1 MSHVD
6 VRSIP
11 GTPSEEGE
19 WLMGEADK
27 IQKNAFYVSLSKEGV
42 TTKVESDN
50 ISEIVSLFK
59 EDALEWIDF
68 SVENIHED
76 SFIIASSLKFSLQ
89 LCASVLS
96 DRFSSYEDLD
106 VELGLML
113 PAVRVERFDV
123 QVFPLLIFV
132 RKNLILTIH
141 PKEVVRLQKIYRY
154 ADIFMK
160 KIRQDLPWNDKLTIL
175 LTRIIDENNQKN
187 FNGLRMIE
195 EEGDELGKYM
205 VTKVPRTEI
214 GNDIYKMK
222 HALITYLNTL
232 WASWDVI
239 NSLRYGDA
247 ETITDNQKL
256 LQRIGILGDD
266 INRQIALSEH
276 MSEVLAS
283 GLEVLQTIYNNQLQ
297 MLNNRLAFL
306 ATWLAVLATAGL
318 VPNTLATIFGIGKIN
333 DLIDWPWI
341 ITILII
347 STIICTYL
355 MYLLFKKKEWLPP
368 KIEC

>member
-1 MSHVD
+1 
-6 VRSIP
+6 
-11 GTPSEEGE
+11 
-19 WLMGEADK
+19 MGEAEK
-27 IQKNAFYVSLSKEGV
+27 TQKNAFLISLSKEGV
-42 TTKVESDN
+42 TSKVESDN
-50 ISEIVSLFK
+50 VSEIIGLLR
-59 EDALEWIDF
+59 EDALEWMDF
-68 SVENIHED
+68 TVENIDED
-76 SFIIASSLKFSLQ
+76 SFFIATSLKFSLQ
-89 LCASVLS
+89 LVASVTS
-96 DRFSSYEDLD
+96 ARYSAYDDLD
-106 VELGLML
+106 TELGLML
-113 PAVRVERFDV
+113 PAVRVDHFDV
-123 QVFPLLIFV
+123 KIYPLLIFI

-154 ADIFMK
+154 AEIFLK
-160 KIRQDLPWNDKLTIL
+160 KIRQDIPWNDKLTIV
-175 LTRIIDENNQKN
+175 LTRIIDENNEKN

-205 VTKVPRTEI
+205 VDPKAPRVQI
-214 GNDIYKMK
+214 GNDIYQMK

-247 ETITDNQKL
+247 ETISDNSKL

-297 MLNNRLAFL
+297 MLNNRLAFV
-306 ATWLAVLATAGL
+306 AMWLAVLGTAVL
-318 VPNTLATIFGIGKIN
+318 VPNTLATVFGMPSFTFL
-333 DLIDWPWI
+333 DWRVSVVLIVM
-341 ITILII
+341 
-347 STIICTYL
+347 STFLSGSI
-355 MYLLFKKKEWLPP
+355 MYLIMKKKNWIPP

>member
-1 MSHVD
+1 
-6 VRSIP
+6 
-11 GTPSEEGE
+11 
-19 WLMGEADK
+19 MGDAEK
-27 IQKNAFYVSLSKEGV
+27 VQKSAFYISLSKEGIS
-42 TTKVESDN
+42 TKIESDD
-50 ISEIVSLFK
+50 ISEIVSLLK
-59 EDALEWIDF
+59 EDALEWMDF
-68 SVENIHED
+68 TVDNIGEE
-76 SFIIASSLKFSLQ
+76 SFVIATSLKFSLQ
-89 LCASVLS
+89 LVASVIS
-96 DRFSSYEDLD
+96 DRYSSYEDLD
-106 VELGLML
+106 TELGLML
-113 PAVRVERFDV
+113 PAVRVDQFDV
-123 QVFPLLIFV
+123 KIYPLLIFT
-132 RKNLILTIH
+132 RKNLIVTIH
-141 PKEVVRLQKIYRY
+141 PKDVLRLQKIYRY

-175 LTRIIDENNQKN
+175 LTRIIDENNEKN

-195 EEGDELGKYM
+195 EEGDELGRYM
-205 VTKVPRTEI
+205 VKKDAPRTEI
-214 GNDIYKMK
+214 GDEIYKMK

-247 ETITDNQKL
+247 EIITDNQKL

-297 MLNNRLAFL
+297 KLNNRLAFI
-306 ATWLAVLATAGL
+306 ATWLAILATAGM

-333 DLIDWPWI
+333 DLIDWPLI
-341 ITILII
+341 VTILII
-347 STIICTYL
+347 STIVCTYL
-355 MYLLFKKKEWLPP
+355 IYLLFKRKEWLPS

>member
-1 MSHVD
+1 MGD
-6 VRSIP
+6 V
-11 GTPSEEGE
+11 EK
-19 WLMGEADK
+19 M
-27 IQKNAFYVSLSKEGV
+27 QKNAFYVSLSKEHV

-50 ISEIVSLFK
+50 VSEIVGLLK
-59 EDALEWIDF
+59 EDALEWMDF
-68 SVENIHED
+68 TVENINED
-76 SFIIASSLKFSLQ
+76 SFFIATSLKFSLP
-89 LCASVLS
+89 LVASVLS
-96 DRFSSYEDLD
+96 DRYSSYEDLD
-106 VELGLML
+106 AELGLML
-113 PAVRVERFDV
+113 PAVRVEKFDV
-123 QVFPLLIFV
+123 QVYPLLILI

-141 PKEVVRLQKIYRY
+141 PKEVLRLQKIYRY

-160 KIRQDLPWNDKLTIL
+160 KIRPDLPWNDKLTIL

-195 EEGDELGKYM
+195 EEGDELGKFM
-205 VTKVPRTEI
+205 TEPKTPNKHI
-214 GNDIYKMK
+214 GNDIYQMK

-247 ETITDNQKL
+247 ETITDNPKL

-266 INRQIALSEH
+266 LNRQIALSEH

-297 MLNNRLAFL
+297 MLNNRLAFI

-333 DLIDWPWI
+333 DLIEWPWI
-341 ITILII
+341 VTILLV
-347 STIICTYL
+347 STIVCTYL

-368 KIEC
+368 KMKDL

>member
-1 MSHVD
+1 M
-6 VRSIP
+6 
-11 GTPSEEGE
+11 
-19 WLMGEADK
+19 
-27 IQKNAFYVSLSKEGV
+27 QKSAFYVSLSKDHV

-50 ISEIVSLFK
+50 VSEIVNLLK
-59 EDALEWIDF
+59 EDALEWMDF
-68 SVENIHED
+68 TVENINED
-76 SFIIASSLKFSLQ
+76 SFFIATSLKFSLP
-89 LCASVLS
+89 LVASVLS
-96 DRFSSYEDLD
+96 DRYSSYEDLD
-106 VELGLML
+106 AELGLML
-113 PAVRVERFDV
+113 PAVRVEKFDV
-123 QVFPLLIFV
+123 QVYPLLILI

-160 KIRQDLPWNDKLTIL
+160 KIRLDLPWNDKLTIL

-195 EEGDELGKYM
+195 EEGDELGKFM
-205 VTKVPRTEI
+205 TEPKAPNKRI
-214 GNDIYKMK
+214 GNDIYQMK

-297 MLNNRLAFL
+297 MLNNRLAFI

-333 DLIDWPWI
+333 DLIEWPWI
-341 ITILII
+341 VTILVV
-347 STIICTYL
+347 STIVCTYL

-368 KIEC
+368 KMKDL

>member
-1 MSHVD
+1 MVELE
-6 VRSIP
+6 R
-11 GTPSEEGE
+11 T
-19 WLMGEADK
+19 
-27 IQKNAFYVSLSKEGV
+27 QKSAFYVSLSKEGV
-42 TTKVESDN
+42 TTKKESDN
-50 ISEIVSLFK
+50 ISDIVGHLQ
-59 EDALEWIDF
+59 EDNLEWMDF
-68 SVENIHED
+68 TVENINED
-76 SFIIASSLKFSLQ
+76 SFVIATSLKFSLQ
-89 LCASVLS
+89 LVASVLAN
-96 DRFSSYEDLD
+96 RYSSYEDLD
-106 VELGLML
+106 TELGLMI
-113 PAVRVERFDV
+113 PAVRVDKFDV
-123 QVFPLLIFV
+123 KVYPLLIFI

-141 PKEVVRLQKIYRY
+141 PTEVIRLQKIYRY

-160 KIRQDLPWNDKLTIL
+160 KIRQDLLWNDRLTIV

-205 VTKVPRTEI
+205 VEPKAPRAEI
-214 GNDIYKMK
+214 GNEIYNMK
-222 HALITYLNTL
+222 HALITYLNAL

-247 ETITDNQKL
+247 ETISDNQKL

-333 DLIDWPWI
+333 DLVEWPWI
-341 ITILII
+341 ILILIVSTIL
-347 STIICTYL
+347 CTYL
-355 MYLLFKKKEWLPP
+355 MYILFKKKEWLPP
-368 KIEC
+368 KMDG

>member
-1 MSHVD
+1 MAE
-6 VRSIP
+6 I
-11 GTPSEEGE
+11 E
-19 WLMGEADK
+19 K
-27 IQKNAFYVSLSKEGV
+27 IQKIAFYVSLSKEGV
-42 TTKVESDN
+42 TTKKESDN
-50 ISEIVSLFK
+50 ISEIVGHLQ
-59 EDALEWIDF
+59 EENLEWMDF
-68 SVENIHED
+68 TVDNINED
-76 SFIIASSLKFSLQ
+76 SFVIATSLRFSLQ
-89 LCASVLS
+89 LVASVLA
-96 DRFSSYEDLD
+96 DRYSSYEDFD
-106 VELGLML
+106 TELGLMI
-113 PAVRVERFDV
+113 PAVRVDKFDV
-123 QVFPLLIFV
+123 KVYPLLIFM

-141 PKEVVRLQKIYRY
+141 PTAVIRLQKIYRY

-160 KIRQDLPWNDKLTIL
+160 KIRQDLPWNDKLTIV

-205 VTKVPRTEI
+205 VEPKAPRAEI
-214 GNDIYKMK
+214 GKEIYNMK
-222 HALITYLNTL
+222 HALITYLNSL

-247 ETITDNQKL
+247 EIISDNQKL

-333 DLIDWPWI
+333 DLIEWPWI
-341 ITILII
+341 IFILIVSTIL
-347 STIICTYL
+347 CTYL
-355 MYLLFKKKEWLPP
+355 MYILFKKKEWLPP
-368 KIEC
+368 RMEC

>member
-1 MSHVD
+1 
-6 VRSIP
+6 
-11 GTPSEEGE
+11 
-19 WLMGEADK
+19 MGEAEK
-27 IQKNAFYVSLSKEGV
+27 IQKSAFYVSLSKDGV
-42 TTKVESDN
+42 TTKKESDN
-50 ISEIVSLFK
+50 ISEIAGHLQ
-59 EDALEWIDF
+59 EDALEWMDF
-68 SVENIHED
+68 TVENINED
-76 SFIIASSLKFSLQ
+76 SYVIATSLKFSLQ
-89 LCASVLS
+89 LVASVLS
-96 DRFSSYEDLD
+96 DRFSAYEDLET
-106 VELGLML
+106 ELGLML
-113 PAVRVERFDV
+113 PAVRVDKFDV
-123 QVFPLLIFV
+123 KVYPLLIFV
-132 RKNLILTIH
+132 RKNLVLTIH
-141 PKEVVRLQKIYRY
+141 PKSIVRLQKIYRY

-160 KIRQDLPWNDKLTIL
+160 KIRQDLPWNDKITVL
-175 LTRIIDENNQKN
+175 LTRIIDENNEKN
-187 FNGLRMIE
+187 FNCLQMIE
-195 EEGDELGKYM
+195 DEGDELGKYL
-205 VTKVPRTEI
+205 VEPKAPRSEI
-214 GNDIYKMK
+214 GNDIYQMK

-247 ETITDNQKL
+247 ETISDNQKL

-297 MLNNRLAFL
+297 MLNNKLAFI

-341 ITILII
+341 VLILVI

-355 MYLLFKKKEWLPP
+355 IYLFFKRKEWLPP
-368 KIEC
+368 RTECE

>member
-1 MSHVD
+1 
-6 VRSIP
+6 
-11 GTPSEEGE
+11 
-19 WLMGEADK
+19 MGEAEK
-27 IQKNAFYVSLSKEGV
+27 TQKSAFYVSLSKDGV
-42 TTKVESDN
+42 TTKKESDN
-50 ISEIVSLFK
+50 ISEIVGHLQ
-59 EDALEWIDF
+59 EDALEWMDF
-68 SVENIHED
+68 TVDNIHED
-76 SFIIASSLKFSLQ
+76 SFVIATSLKFSLQ
-89 LCASVLS
+89 LVASVLS
-96 DRFSSYEDLD
+96 DRYSSYEDFET
-106 VELGLML
+106 ELGLML
-113 PAVRVERFDV
+113 PAVRVDKFDV
-123 QVFPLLIFV
+123 KVYPLLILI

-141 PKEVVRLQKIYRY
+141 PKDVIRLQKIYRY

-160 KIRQDLPWNDKLTIL
+160 KMRPDLLWNDRLTIL
-175 LTRIIDENNQKN
+175 LTRIIDENNEKN

-205 VTKVPRTEI
+205 VEPKAPRVEI

-247 ETITDNQKL
+247 EIITDNQKL

-297 MLNNRLAFL
+297 MLNNRLAFI

-333 DLIDWPWI
+333 DLIEWPWI
-341 ITILII
+341 ITILIV
-347 STIICTYL
+347 STILCTYII
-355 MYLLFKKKEWLPP
+355 YLFFRKREWLPP
-368 KIEC
+368 KSECE

>member
-1 MSHVD
+1 
-6 VRSIP
+6 
-11 GTPSEEGE
+11 
-19 WLMGEADK
+19 MGEAEK
-27 IQKNAFYVSLSKEGV
+27 IQKSAFYVSLSKDGV

-50 ISEIVSLFK
+50 VSEIVGLLK
-59 EDALEWIDF
+59 EDALEWMDF
-68 SVENIHED
+68 TVENINED
-76 SFIIASSLKFSLQ
+76 SFFIATSLKFSLQ
-89 LCASVLS
+89 LVASVLS
-96 DRFSSYEDLD
+96 ERYSSYEDLD
-106 VELGLML
+106 SELGLML

-123 QVFPLLIFV
+123 QVYQLLILF
-132 RKNLILTIH
+132 RKNLIITIH
-141 PKEVVRLQKIYRY
+141 PKEVVRLAKIYRY

-160 KIRQDLPWNDKLTIL
+160 KIRQDLPWMDKLTIL

-195 EEGDELGKYM
+195 EEGDELGKFM
-205 VTKVPRTEI
+205 VMPKAPRTEI

-297 MLNNRLAFL
+297 MLNNRLAFI

-347 STIICTYL
+347 STVICTYM

>member
-1 MSHVD
+1 MAE
-6 VRSIP
+6 I
-11 GTPSEEGE
+11 E
-19 WLMGEADK
+19 K
-27 IQKNAFYVSLSKEGV
+27 IQKIAFYVSLSKEGV
-42 TTKVESDN
+42 TIKKESDN
-50 ISEIVSLFK
+50 ISEIVGHLQ
-59 EDALEWIDF
+59 EENLEWMDF
-68 SVENIHED
+68 TVDNINED
-76 SFIIASSLKFSLQ
+76 SFVIATSLRFSLQ
-89 LCASVLS
+89 LVASVLA
-96 DRFSSYEDLD
+96 DRYSSYEDFD
-106 VELGLML
+106 TELGLMI
-113 PAVRVERFDV
+113 PAVRVDKFDV
-123 QVFPLLIFV
+123 KVYPLLIFM

-141 PKEVVRLQKIYRY
+141 PTAVIRLQKIYRY

-160 KIRQDLPWNDKLTIL
+160 KIRQDLPWNDKLTIV

-205 VTKVPRTEI
+205 VEPKAPRAEI
-214 GNDIYKMK
+214 GKEIYNMK
-222 HALITYLNTL
+222 HALITYLNAL

-247 ETITDNQKL
+247 EIISDNQKL

-333 DLIDWPWI
+333 DLIEWPWI
-341 ITILII
+341 IFILIVSTIL
-347 STIICTYL
+347 CTYL
-355 MYLLFKKKEWLPP
+355 MYILFKKKEWLPP
-368 KIEC
+368 RMEC

>member
-1 MSHVD
+1 
-6 VRSIP
+6 
-11 GTPSEEGE
+11 
-19 WLMGEADK
+19 MGEAEK
-27 IQKNAFYVSLSKEGV
+27 IQKSSFYVSLSKDGV
-42 TTKVESDN
+42 TTKLESDN
-50 ISEIVSLFK
+50 VSEIIGLFK
-59 EDALEWIDF
+59 EDSLEWMDF
-68 SVENIHED
+68 TVDNINED
-76 SFIIASSLKFSLQ
+76 SFVIATSLKFSLQ
-89 LCASVLS
+89 LVASVLS
-96 DRFSSYEDLD
+96 DRYSSYEDLD
-106 VELGLML
+106 TELGLML
-113 PAVRVERFDV
+113 PAVRVDQFDV
-123 QVFPLLIFV
+123 KVLPLLIFI
-132 RKNLILTIH
+132 RKNLLLTIH
-141 PKEVVRLQKIYRY
+141 PKAVVRLQKIYRY
-154 ADIFMK
+154 AEVFMK

-205 VTKVPRTEI
+205 VQPTAPRTQI

-256 LQRIGILGDD
+256 LQHVGILGDD

-306 ATWLAVLATAGL
+306 ATWLAVLGTAVL
-318 VPNTLATIFGIGKIN
+318 VPNTLATVFGMPGFAFLDWKISVA
-333 DLIDWPWI
+333 LI
-341 ITILII
+341 LL
-347 STIICTYL
+347 STFLSGYL
-355 MYLLFKKKEWLPP
+355 MYAVMKKKNWIPP
-368 KIEC
+368 KLEG

>member
-1 MSHVD
+1 
-6 VRSIP
+6 
-11 GTPSEEGE
+11 
-19 WLMGEADK
+19 MGEAEK
-27 IQKNAFYVSLSKEGV
+27 SQKNAFYVSLSKDGV
-42 TTKVESDN
+42 TIKEESDN
-50 ISEIVSLFK
+50 VSEIVGRLK
-59 EDALEWIDF
+59 EDALEWMDF
-68 SVENIHED
+68 TVENIQED
-76 SFIIASSLKFSLQ
+76 SFFIATSLKFSLQ
-89 LCASVLS
+89 LVASVLS
-96 DRFSSYEDLD
+96 ERYSSYDDLD
-106 VELGLML
+106 TELGLML
-113 PAVRVERFDV
+113 PAVRVEKFDV
-123 QVFPLLIFV
+123 KVSPLLILI
-132 RKNLILTIH
+132 RKNLIITIH

-160 KIRQDLPWNDKLTIL
+160 KIRQDLPWNDKVTIL
-175 LTRIIDENNQKN
+175 LTRILDENNQKN

-195 EEGDELGKYM
+195 EEGDELGKCM
-205 VTKVPRTEI
+205 VEWTAPRAEI
-214 GNDIYKMK
+214 GTDIYKMK

-232 WASWDVI
+232 WSSWDVI

-247 ETITDNQKL
+247 EIITDNQKL
-256 LQRIGILGDD
+256 LQHIGILGDD
-266 INRQIALSEH
+266 LNRQIALSEH

-297 MLNNRLAFL
+297 KLNNRLAFI

-341 ITILII
+341 VLVLVL